1 MIDVAT
7 ITAIPLFEG
16 LPPDELERVA
26 GWLEPIDVPA
36 EWHLLNQGSYPDGFF
51 VVLEGTVRIE
61 RDGDLI
67 AELGPGQFFG
77 ELALMR
83 PDAIRT
89 ARVRAK
95 TPLRCL
101 ALDRASFRGLVATN
115 PEVAA
120 SLLEVALGRL
130 AENAGV
136 EDDRPG

>member
-61 RDGDLI
+61 RDGDPV
-67 AELGPGQFFG
+67 AELGPGEFFG
-77 ELALMR
+77 EIALLE
-83 PDAIRT
+83 DNKRT
-89 ARVRAK
+89 ATVATATRVRAAVMDQADFFEMTAQIPAISK
-95 TPLRCL
+95 RIT
-101 ALDRASFRGLVATN
+101 D
-115 PEVAA
+115 AA
-120 SLLEVALGRL
+120 IARFPK
-130 AENAGV
+130 
-136 EDDRPG
+136 R

>member
-7 ITAIPLFEG
+7 IAVIPLFEG

-77 ELALMR
+77 EIALLE
-83 PDAIRT
+83 DNKRT
-89 ARVRAK
+89 ASVATATRVRAAVMDQADFFEMTAQIPAISK
-95 TPLRCL
+95 RIT
-101 ALDRASFRGLVATN
+101 D
-115 PEVAA
+115 AA
-120 SLLEVALGRL
+120 IARFPK
-130 AENAGV
+130 
-136 EDDRPG
+136 R

>member
-7 ITAIPLFEG
+7 IAAIPLFEG

-61 RDGDLI
+61 RDGDPV

-77 ELALMR
+77 EIALLE
-83 PDAIRT
+83 DNKRT
-89 ARVRAK
+89 ASVATATRVRAAVMDQADFFEMTAQIPAISK
-95 TPLRCL
+95 RIT
-101 ALDRASFRGLVATN
+101 D
-115 PEVAA
+115 AA
-120 SLLEVALGRL
+120 IARFPK
-130 AENAGV
+130 
-136 EDDRPG
+136 R